1 MLPRDENDATN
12 GMSRVHAN
20 RCDTDAAQSGGT
32 LGGWLLDRRGARSA
46 WGSSPAPSLGS
57 WSVACAS
64 SVTVRAM
71 HERVAVISVDASTKR
86 VRPRSASMAE
96 KSVTIVGMI
105 EREIAPKLPIFAVI
119 GAGVEAP
126 RQCAP
131 PSVDHV
137 SR

>member
-1 MLPRDENDATN
+1 
-12 GMSRVHAN
+12 MSRVHAN
-20 RCDTDAAQSGGT
+20 QGDADAAQSGGA
-32 LGGWLLDRRGARSA
+32 LGGWLLERRGARSA
-46 WGSSPAPSLGS
+46 WGGSRAPSLGS

-119 GAGVEAP
+119 DAGFEEP

-131 PSVDHV
+131 LSVADV

>member
-1 MLPRDENDATN
+1 
-12 GMSRVHAN
+12 
-20 RCDTDAAQSGGT
+20 
-32 LGGWLLDRRGARSA
+32 
-46 WGSSPAPSLGS
+46 
-57 WSVACAS
+57 
-64 SVTVRAM
+64 M

-105 EREIAPKLPIFAVI
+105 EREIAPKLPIFAAI

-131 PSVDHV
+131 FSVAHV